1 MLKNGQIENFK
12 SYSQFQSVAE
22 FNEHFRLW
30 MQKYGREF
38 TRSEKIGLVLLSRF
52 AMKVVGVANLKIG
65 TALKVLYE
73 QYNGN
78 GISRSTWKRM
88 VAKAKKIGLLV
99 VHELK
104 RDSGGQSS
112 NLYVFM
118 RFVDGEGHGSETI
131 ASPNSGN
138 DRHWSKPEDLT
149 CSEKCNS
156 GGERHFSTQA
166 EPPCPEKLNHH
177 KTNNLK
183 TTKKENEKNRDS
195 ESDLVAETLDHTYTS
210 DHVPKPFVS
219 LVKVFFNNCDTI
231 EEYWKMTKLAAYKYV
246 YEKDHILVLD
256 VAIQAFKQMIRKL
269 KKVQLKKPIAY
280 FYTIA
285 LNKFADQ
292 FYQELDELAEK
303 KVSVCGTGKWLN
315 WY

>member
-1 MLKNGQIENFK
+1 
-12 SYSQFQSVAE
+12 V
-22 FNEHFRLW
+22 
-30 MQKYGREF
+30 
-38 TRSEKIGLVLLSRF
+38 
-52 AMKVVGVANLKIG
+52 KVIGVANLKIG
-65 TALKVLYE
+65 TALKVLHDK
-73 QYNGN
+73 YNGN

-118 RFVDGEGHGSETI
+118 RFGDGGGGSLVEVG
-131 ASPNSGN
+131 SGGN
-138 DRHWSKPEDLT
+138 RSLSKPAELPY
-149 CSEKCNS
+149 SEKSNPEVDS
-156 GGERHFSTQA
+156 QFSNQP
-166 EPPCPEKLNHH
+166 EPPGNEKLDHH
-177 KTNNLK
+177 KANYFK
-183 TTKKENEKNRDS
+183 TIKKENEKNRDS
-195 ESDLVAETLDHTYTS
+195 ESELAAETLDHTYTS

-219 LVKVFFNNCDTI
+219 LVKVFYNNCDTI
-231 EEYWKMTKLAAYKYV
+231 EEYWKMTKIAAYKYV

-303 KVSVCGTGKWLN
+303 A
-315 WY
+315 